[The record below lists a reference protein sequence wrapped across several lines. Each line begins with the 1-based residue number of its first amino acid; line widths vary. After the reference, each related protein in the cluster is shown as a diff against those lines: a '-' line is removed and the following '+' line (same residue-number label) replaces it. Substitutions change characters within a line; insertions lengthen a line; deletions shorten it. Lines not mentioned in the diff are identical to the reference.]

1 MISQSCDV
9 TNDVLHIPSIR
20 AALTKHTLMKMC
32 RENMNICSKKGS
44 ERFCAVHSKN
54 IPDQVVGK
62 LSEMNLYSSSTVF
75 YFKSLNS

>member
-1 MISQSCDV
+1 
-9 TNDVLHIPSIR
+9 
-20 AALTKHTLMKMC
+20 
-32 RENMNICSKKGS
+32 MNICSKKGS

-75 YFKSLNS
+75 YSGGS